1 MSNRDWLLIIV
12 YTYTIGIWSQ
22 QVYNSL
28 FFLYL
33 SLVVCRKISTFAD
46 KACKTEQENQ
56 QILQPFYDLCF
67 TLNDKKL

>member
-28 FFLYL
+28 KLTGAANRLLLFYFSHLPSSILHLPFLSVL
-33 SLVVCRKISTFAD
+33 PQF
-46 KACKTEQENQ
+46 
-56 QILQPFYDLCF
+56 
-67 TLNDKKL
+67 